1 MRRRPPRSTRTD
13 TLFPYTTLFRSW
25 QAGDDGLGI
34 RHLRHLRRVDEA
46 CDLDAPRPGLDRA
59 ADQFDLVAGRKD
71 MWLVLQAVARGNF
84 DQFDLRHLG
93 YSIGALRV
101 TVGPTASPR
110 PAGPTRIRR
119 PAARDRRHRPGS
131 PFRSSTGF
139 TSQHIPPH

>member
-1 MRRRPPRSTRTD
+1 MARGAA
-13 TLFPYTTLFRSW
+13 W

-93 YSIGALRV
+93 YSIGALRI
-101 TVGPTASPR
+101 TVGPTARSEEHTSELQSLMR
-110 PAGPTRIRR
+110 ISYAFFCLKKKKNSKSKHTR
-119 PAARDRRHRPGS
+119 
-131 PFRSSTGF
+131 
-139 TSQHIPPH
+139 TSQHYKACS

>member
-1 MRRRPPRSTRTD
+1 MRISD
-13 TLFPYTTLFRSW
+13 WSSYVCSS
-25 QAGDDGLGI
+25 
-34 RHLRHLRRVDEA
+34 
-46 CDLDAPRPGLDRA
+46 DL
-59 ADQFDLVAGRKD
+59 LVAGRKD

-119 PAARDRRHRPGS
+119 TAARDRRLRRGS
-131 PFRSSTGF
+131 PYRSSSEDRKSDVSGKRVTVRVNLAGRLN
-139 TSQHIPPH
+139 SKKNIIPHN